1 MEPVSYGAVLDG
13 ELVFVPGEIPRRGV
27 FAHWGRGTGS
37 AKVELVFPG
46 GTYGIRKRLMS
57 ADLIPLAEALP
68 SLLAVE
74 ASERTRQSSR
84 AWAAAAAAGVG
95 LIARG
100 RLLPTV
106 GAGGID
112 VWRAGPLDPADLNWM
127 RELAAAFPP
136 TAHALAVPGSRP
148 MRLRSPETL
157 IRDLWDAIADLIAR
171 SPAAPRATASPA
183 FAAAEP
189 VPVGDLADWLADTT
203 DGLAAGA
210 RLGLRIEA
218 VLASSADTAD
228 GEDGED
234 GLGEA
239 GRPLLTGSNPRSA
252 WCCSCAA
259 AHDPSLIVDAARAVE
274 SAREGAV
281 QVRRAGGDR
290 PAARAA
296 ARRGGMAAARRGAA
310 AGQPV
315 GYRPGSTM
323 R

>member
-106 GAGGID
+106 GAGGTD
-112 VWRAGPLDPADLNWM
+112 VWRAGPLDPAELPLDDRGQRRTRLNQE
-127 RELAAAFPP
+127 RELVDDRCPRLIPP
-136 TAHALAVPGSRP
+136 
-148 MRLRSPETL
+148 
-157 IRDLWDAIADLIAR
+157 AR
-171 SPAAPRATASPA
+171 
-183 FAAAEP
+183 
-189 VPVGDLADWLADTT
+189 
-203 DGLAAGA
+203 
-210 RLGLRIEA
+210 
-218 VLASSADTAD
+218 
-228 GEDGED
+228 
-234 GLGEA
+234 
-239 GRPLLTGSNPRSA
+239 
-252 WCCSCAA
+252 
-259 AHDPSLIVDAARAVE
+259 
-274 SAREGAV
+274 
-281 QVRRAGGDR
+281 
-290 PAARAA
+290 
-296 ARRGGMAAARRGAA
+296 
-310 AGQPV
+310 
-315 GYRPGSTM
+315 
-323 R
+323 